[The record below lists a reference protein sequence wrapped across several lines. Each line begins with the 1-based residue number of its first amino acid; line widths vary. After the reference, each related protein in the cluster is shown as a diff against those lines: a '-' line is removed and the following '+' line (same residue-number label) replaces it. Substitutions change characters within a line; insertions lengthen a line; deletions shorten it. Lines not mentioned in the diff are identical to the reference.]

1 MKIPKIKIDVYSG
14 EAVITNWGDFDKEN
28 ALWKLDV
35 LGDLKE
41 IIDYKYLKANKEYFH
56 QLEKTNG

>member
-1 MKIPKIKIDVYSG
+1 MNIPKIKIDIDSG
-14 EAVITNWGDFDKEN
+14 AAVITNWGYFDKQN
-28 ALWKLDV
+28 SLWKLDV

-56 QLEKTNG
+56 ELEKTNG